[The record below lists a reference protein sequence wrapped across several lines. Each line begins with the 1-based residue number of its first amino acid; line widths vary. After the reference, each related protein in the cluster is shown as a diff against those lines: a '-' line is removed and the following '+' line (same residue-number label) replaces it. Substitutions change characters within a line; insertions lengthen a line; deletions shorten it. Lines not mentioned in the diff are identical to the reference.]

1 MQNQGRVAPRSNDA
15 PSTRCRTPDAV
26 AVEKSPRLSRAAV
39 PLTLKEKKRLL
50 VFAAAKFMGQKE
62 LMRLGVEFCQLPYDI
77 HRIMGD

>member
-1 MQNQGRVAPRSNDA
+1 
-15 PSTRCRTPDAV
+15 
-26 AVEKSPRLSRAAV
+26 LSRASV